1 MRKQWQN
8 SKSRHQKW
16 HAADVCK
23 CTVNKSLHH
32 PLCIYASTMYLLLHC
47 VFAHM
52 AMIQHHRCGG
62 SGLVRHQRRG
72 GDRAEQAGVWPG
84 LRGHPQ
90 APVLWRRPRPQ
101 HLHAAA
107 SGPVLGGDPEEAG
120 GCWGTAEGTDG
131 RAFLRVR
138 LQLWPYSWLFYSPFR
153 LYQATDSSSVGEV
166 DLSAEGGGRWKQM
179 KGGERWEEKRGGILG
194 WLKEG
199 NERPEAAS
207 QGQAHNG
214 SYSSSKQD
222 GKEREREKGRELSSL
237 LRSSLL
243 LKMNST
249 SSLVEFWLDNFCSK
263 KRQTQHIIIC
273 VSPI

>member
-1 MRKQWQN
+1 MACGR
-8 SKSRHQKW
+8 R
-16 HAADVCK
+16 VCK

-32 PLCIYASTMYLLLHC
+32 PLCIYAPTVYLLVHC

-120 GCWGTAEGTDG
+120 GCRGTAEGTDG
-131 RAFLRVR
+131 RAFFCVFSWILKALALTPGYFTAHSGFIKLLTAAAVGRWIYQLRG
-138 LQLWPYSWLFYSPFR
+138 S
-153 LYQATDSSSVGEV
+153 
-166 DLSAEGGGRWKQM
+166 GGGRWKQM
-179 KGGERWEEKRGGILG
+179 KGARDGRKNGEGDW
-194 WLKEG
+194 
-199 NERPEAAS
+199 A
-207 QGQAHNG
+207 
-214 SYSSSKQD
+214 D
-222 GKEREREKGRELSSL
+222 
-237 LRSSLL
+237 
-243 LKMNST
+243 
-249 SSLVEFWLDNFCSK
+249 
-263 KRQTQHIIIC
+263 
-273 VSPI
+273 